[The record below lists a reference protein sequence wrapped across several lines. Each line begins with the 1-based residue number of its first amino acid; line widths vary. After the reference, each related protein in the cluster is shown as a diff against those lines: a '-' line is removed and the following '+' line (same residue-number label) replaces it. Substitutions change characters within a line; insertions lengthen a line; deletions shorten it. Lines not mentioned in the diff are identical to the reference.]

1 VEDWDEVPSDSLGA
15 YCLARPSG
23 NVLTQ
28 LNTAFL
34 PALIILFVLVCVAY
48 ILTARRIISTLK
60 TEYHEL
66 WVSLGRPEAIDSLM
80 SFRGGVFPERP
91 LSGLRLNYWLS
102 ETCQTELRNAGLTLL
117 AKRLKMLRVMSAIL
131 IALIVGGYAI
141 QRRG

>member
-1 VEDWDEVPSDSLGA
+1 M
-15 YCLARPSG
+15 
-23 NVLTQ
+23 LTQ
-28 LNTAFL
+28 LNTGFL
-34 PALIILFVLVCVAY
+34 PALIVLFVLVCVAY

-102 ETCQTELRNAGLTLL
+102 ENCQTELRNAGLTLL
-117 AKRLKMLRVMSAIL
+117 AKRLKMLRVLSAIL